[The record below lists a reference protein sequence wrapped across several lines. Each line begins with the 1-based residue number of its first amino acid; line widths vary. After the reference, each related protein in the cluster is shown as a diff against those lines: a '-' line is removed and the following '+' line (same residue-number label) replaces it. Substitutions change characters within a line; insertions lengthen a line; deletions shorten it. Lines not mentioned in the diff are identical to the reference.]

1 MQEKKKTKKLAL
13 PAKQSKPQ
21 RSITPEVERRFGGL
35 RARLAIT
42 YIFIIIVLC
51 GCIYRFLPNYLF
63 REISGLENTI
73 VKQRMERAQS
83 VLATQLD
90 AFHEMVKERATGTA
104 SYEFLEAHYTNN
116 ATGQAKYNNSDLQLN
131 DLIRDKINYLL
142 YVDEKGVAFV
152 QRAINLDTHEEIVP
166 FPDALQRQLFHLSDL
181 GQEYLNKE
189 IVGYYNAREGLQLV
203 VSIPIRRTDGTGSV
217 RGAVIAV
224 RTLDTRQITAIGN
237 EVACQLERV
246 PVEGDKTHPDLPQIL
261 RAARRIEPIVVHP
274 IDRDRIGGYAT
285 IPDLNGSPT
294 YALVA
299 TNGREVFQS
308 GARMLNGVVIM
319 VACILILFC
328 GYSFWQLDRLILRR
342 LMLLESD
349 VQLIATTGD
358 ASLRLPV
365 EGDDA
370 IGRME
375 ESLNN
380 MLESLEITQRELS
393 LSEQSL
399 LETQRMANLGTWEYD
414 AQNLAITWS
423 PEVFKLVG
431 RTPSEDWSVPQSECR
446 KLVSE
451 EDWKAFC
458 LKINRALR
466 DGKPF
471 RYEGQ
476 LRKADGSNIYI
487 YGTCKPVLDKK
498 GLVAILWGSIQDF
511 TEHREVE
518 RKREEKR
525 GQFIEQTR
533 RLEER
538 NNQLEAQQRELIALN
553 SGLSEAY
560 ASLQEATR
568 RFQELY
574 QGLPIACFTF
584 DVEGQIHDWNLSC
597 EVLTGVS
604 AEQALNTTL
613 YETLYLPEHEEE
625 GRRLVAGVFEGKRVQ
640 GIEWKIRTIDGTLRD
655 VLHSAYPLHNSEGQV
670 VGAISTCVDISA
682 RKQMEADLIRSQE
695 RFELA
700 VQGSKSGLWEWNLR
714 TDEIYFSIQ
723 WKKLIGYSDEELPN
737 ALETWK
743 DRIHPND
750 YTPMMQAVQRYIER
764 KDREFEVET
773 RLLHKDGNYRWMLV
787 RGVALWDEQGVA
799 YRFAGSLT
807 DITDRKQY
815 EVKVAEQLVQI
826 QENALALE
834 LQRAELMA
842 LNRRLEA
849 LATQDGLTGV
859 KNHRALQEH
868 LEATL
873 QSSLRYGEP
882 LSFMLIDVDNFKQY
896 NDAYGHPA
904 GDEVLKRVARI
915 LQSNARNTDFVA
927 RYGGEEFAIIM
938 PHTDAVGAFDFAERL
953 RKVIERTN
961 WNHRSVSVSIGIST
975 RKEETL
981 ERKQM
986 ILEADTAMY
995 TSKGAGKNRT
1005 THFDNMGIG
1014 ILRPP

>member
-1 MQEKKKTKKLAL
+1 MTNPHL
-13 PAKQSKPQ
+13 
-21 RSITPEVERRFGGL
+21 
-35 RARLAIT
+35 
-42 YIFIIIVLC
+42 VL
-51 GCIYRFLPNYLF
+51 
-63 REISGLENTI
+63 
-73 VKQRMERAQS
+73 
-83 VLATQLD
+83 
-90 AFHEMVKERATGTA
+90 
-104 SYEFLEAHYTNN
+104 
-116 ATGQAKYNNSDLQLN
+116 
-131 DLIRDKINYLL
+131 
-142 YVDEKGVAFV
+142 
-152 QRAINLDTHEEIVP
+152 
-166 FPDALQRQLFHLSDL
+166 
-181 GQEYLNKE
+181 
-189 IVGYYNAREGLQLV
+189 
-203 VSIPIRRTDGTGSV
+203 
-217 RGAVIAV
+217 
-224 RTLDTRQITAIGN
+224 
-237 EVACQLERV
+237 
-246 PVEGDKTHPDLPQIL
+246 PDLS
-261 RAARRIEPIVVHP
+261 
-274 IDRDRIGGYAT
+274 
-285 IPDLNGSPT
+285 GSPT
-294 YALVA
+294 YALMG

-328 GYSFWQLDRLILRR
+328 TGSFWQLDRLILRR
-342 LMLLESD
+342 LMYLETD
-349 VQLIATTGD
+349 VNLIAETGD
-358 ASLRLPV
+358 ASLRVPV

-375 ESLNN
+375 ENLNR

-393 LSEQSL
+393 LSEKSL
-399 LETQRMANLGTWEYD
+399 LETQRMAQLGTWEYD
-414 AQNLAITWS
+414 AQDLSITWS

-431 RTPSEDWSVPQSECR
+431 RTPSEDWTVPQQACQ

-466 DGKPF
+466 DKKPF

-476 LRKADGSNIYI
+476 LTRASGENIYI
-487 YGTCKPVLDKK
+487 FGTCQPVVDKR
-498 GLVAILWGSIQDF
+498 GMVTILWGSIQDF
-511 TEHREVE
+511 TEYKQLEHKKEA
-518 RKREEKR
+518 KRH
-525 GQFIEQTR
+525 QFLEQTR

-538 NNQLEAQQRELIALN
+538 NSQLETQQRELIALN
-553 SGLSEAY
+553 NSLSEAY
-560 ASLQEATR
+560 VSLQEATR

-574 QGLPIACFTF
+574 HGLPVACFTF
-584 DVEGQIHDWNLSC
+584 DVEGRIHDWNLSC
-597 EVLTGVS
+597 EVLTGIS
-604 AEQALNTTL
+604 AEEALEKTL
-613 YETLYLPEHEEE
+613 YETLYLPEQEAE
-625 GRRLVAGVFEGKRVQ
+625 GRSLVAQVFEGKRIQ
-640 GIEWKIRTIDGTLRD
+640 GIEWEIRVADGTNRS
-655 VLHSAYPLHNSEGQV
+655 VLHSAYPLHDADGQV

-682 RKQMEADLIRSQE
+682 RKRMEADLIRSQE

-714 TDEIYFSIQ
+714 ANEIYFSEQ
-723 WKKLIGYSDEELPN
+723 WKRLLGYGDDELAN
-737 ALETWK
+737 SLETWK

-750 YTPMMQAVQRYIER
+750 YNPMMQAVQRYIER
-764 KDREFEVET
+764 KDREFEVEI
-773 RLLHKDGNYRWMLV
+773 RLLHRDGNYRWMLV
-787 RGVALWDEQGVA
+787 RGIALWDEQGIA

-826 QENALALE
+826 QENSLALE

-849 LATQDGLTGV
+849 LATLDGLTGV

-868 LEATL
+868 LEAAL

-904 GDEVLKRVARI
+904 GDEVLKRLARI

-953 RKVIERTN
+953 RKVLERTH
-961 WNHRSVSVSIGIST
+961 WNHRHVSVSTGIST

-995 TSKGAGKNRT
+995 ASKAAGKNHT
-1005 THFDNMGIG
+1005 THYDNMGISV
-1014 ILRPP
+1014 LHPP